1 MDQDAR
7 GRWGW
12 RRIGLVAAAPAVL
25 AGGLAFSLLGQ
36 PGPEDVVEAYADT
49 IREGDCEGFAGG
61 YRTDDPRE
69 LAGKLDICRR
79 GDAGLELVDFRVT
92 QVDESPSGLA
102 VPEGAT
108 EVARVGYE
116 AEAAAAGATARYDG
130 AFLVA
135 RFDGEWKIVDD
146 DA

>member
-1 MDQDAR
+1 MERDGR
-7 GRWGW
+7 GRWSW

-49 IREGDCEGFAGG
+49 IREGDCEGFARG
-61 YRTDDPRE
+61 YSTDDPRE

-92 QVDESPSGLA
+92 EVDDSPPGLA

-108 EVARVGYE
+108 DVARVGYE
-116 AEAAAAGATARYDG
+116 AEAAAPGASTRYDG
-130 AFLVA
+130 VFVVA

>member
-1 MDQDAR
+1 MERDGR
-7 GRWGW
+7 GRWSW
-12 RRIGLVAAAPAVL
+12 RRIGLIAAAPAVL

-36 PGPEDVVEAYADT
+36 PGPEDVVEAYADA
-49 IREGDCEGFAGG
+49 IRDGDCEGFVGS
-61 YRTDDPRE
+61 YSTDRPDE
-69 LAGKLDICRR
+69 LASRLDICRR

-92 QVDESPSGLA
+92 QVDEAPPGLS

-108 EVARVGYE
+108 DVATVGYE
-116 AEAAAAGATARYDG
+116 AEAAAPGASTRYDG

-146 DA
+146 AA